1 MGEMHEGPRNLKVEA
16 LRMKRTTRPH
26 PRACGLPPLA
36 QSSTRTSPSFAPPAN
51 GPRSPPLL
59 PQRIVLAARA
69 RGARV
74 SPQRKKVEA
83 KEGVVRRQN
92 RVCEACKGARG
103 REGM

>member
-1 MGEMHEGPRNLKVEA
+1 MIAAAWKVKVGPRARRRRRQGDRCLK
-16 LRMKRTTRPH
+16 
-26 PRACGLPPLA
+26 
-36 QSSTRTSPSFAPPAN
+36 
-51 GPRSPPLL
+51 
-59 PQRIVLAARA
+59 IVLAARA